1 MTPVK
6 NVFSFATATISC
18 LDLIILTQKCV
29 FVLVYPH
36 VQFVHLIFSRI
47 KQTQEE
53 IPLSTKDEISTRI
66 HMFWLLNIS
75 MLYIYIYISCE
86 LAIIYYTPFIS
97 KLYIILLLF

>member
-75 MLYIYIYISCE
+75 MLYIYIYISP
-86 LAIIYYTPFIS
+86 AN
-97 KLYIILLLF
+97 